1 MKVLVSPAV
10 AGSDIIAKP
19 EYKSAVAPVL
29 ICPAP
34 VNVVPTIKLYCSPL
48 AAAVNSGRVTT
59 IPAALEKIKVVPD
72 CAAVTAYVAVVI
84 VTTFALAVKVPVR
97 VVLPVTARVPPTEAF
112 SEYVELVVTFPT
124 ESLVMSEKPEVERT
138 VPLNVVLAM

>member
-34 VNVVPTIKLYCSPL
+34 VNVVPTMNVYCSPL

-59 IPAALEKIKVVPD
+59 IPAALAKINVDPD
-72 CAAVTAYVAVVI
+72 C
-84 VTTFALAVKVPVR
+84 P
-97 VVLPVTARVPPTEAF
+97 
-112 SEYVELVVTFPT
+112 VVT
-124 ESLVMSEKPEVERT
+124 V
-138 VPLNVVLAM
+138 